1 VKGDRLYLVNIR
13 DCLIQIDSYT
23 QSGREA
29 FLDNRMAQDAV
40 IRNLEI
46 IGEATKRI
54 SAALRE
60 KHSDLPW
67 RQMAGL
73 RDVLIHDYARVDAE
87 EVWGIVERDLPVLR
101 IRIDTMLREIV
112 D

>member
-1 VKGDRLYLVNIR
+1 MKGDLLYLTNIS
-13 DCLIQIDSYT
+13 DCLAQIESYT
-23 QSGREA
+23 QSGRDS
-29 FLDNRMAQDAV
+29 FLASRMAQDAV

-46 IGEATKRI
+46 FGEATKRL
-54 SAALRE
+54 SPGLRE
-60 KHSDLPW
+60 KHADLPW

-87 EVWGIVERDLPVLR
+87 EVWGIVERDLPALQVR
-101 IRIDTMLREIV
+101 IEAMLQAAT